1 MLINFYG
8 LLLYD
13 PVAFLLLSVL
23 IVVAILIAISV
34 HEFSHALAA
43 NILGDGTAK
52 SLGRLTLNPCK
63 HIDPTGICMLLVAG
77 FGWGKPVP
85 VDSRNLVVGRV
96 GIFLVAVAGPL
107 SNIVLAFLLAIPI
120 KLGLLAWHDPA
131 LLNPMLLLSGGVM
144 SSIGDVASMV
154 IFFNLLLA
162 LFNLIPLIPLDG
174 AKMVEGLV
182 PGNYLQGYQRVV
194 RFGPILL
201 ISMVL
206 IDITFHAGLL
216 WGIIGAPLA
225 LLIKI
230 AVEI

>member
-1 MLINFYG
+1 MLISSYR

-13 PVAFLLLSVL
+13 PVAFIFLSLL
-23 IVVAILIAISV
+23 IIVAILVAISV

-43 NILGDGTAK
+43 NILGDKTAT
-52 SLGRLTLNPCK
+52 SLGRLTLNPWK

-85 VDSRNLVVGRV
+85 VDSRNLVVGRI
-96 GIFLVAVAGPL
+96 GIFLVALAGPL
-107 SNIVLAFLLAIPI
+107 SNLILAFLLAIPI
-120 KLGLLAWHDPA
+120 KLGFWPWQDPA
-131 LLNPMLLLSGGVM
+131 LLNPTLLLRGGAV
-144 SSIGDVASMV
+144 SSIGDIASMV

-162 LFNLIPLIPLDG
+162 IFNLIPLIPLDG

-182 PGNYLQGYQRVV
+182 PRNYLQGYHRVV

-206 IDITFHAGLL
+206 IDITFHVGLL
-216 WGIIGAPLA
+216 WSIIGVPLA
-225 LLIKI
+225 LLVRISVGI
-230 AVEI
+230 